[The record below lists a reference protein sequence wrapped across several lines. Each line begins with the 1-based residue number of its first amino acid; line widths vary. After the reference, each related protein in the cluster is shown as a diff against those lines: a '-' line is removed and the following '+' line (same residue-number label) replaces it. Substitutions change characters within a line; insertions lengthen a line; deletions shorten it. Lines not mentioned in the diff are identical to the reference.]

1 MTRMTRPAFSSRIVL
16 AALLPALFVLL
27 LQPAR
32 AADPAP
38 TPVPPPAPGTPQKIV
53 TVEGLT
59 EYHLDNGLRV
69 VLFPDPAPSKV
80 TVIST
85 VLVGSRMEGY
95 GEAGMAHLLE
105 HMLFKGTPN
114 HPNIPKDLRD
124 RGAQFNATTSL
135 DRTNYF
141 ETLNASD
148 DNLDFA
154 LNLESDRLIHSNV
167 KREDLL
173 TEMTVV
179 RNEFERGENTPSYIL
194 NQRLMSAA
202 FQWHNYAKSTI
213 GNRSDI
219 ERVPIESLQAFYHK
233 WYQPDNVVLI
243 VAGNFD
249 AEKALALIAKYYGPI
264 PRPQRV
270 LPATYTEEP
279 PQDGDKDVVLRRVG
293 SVGMAGLVYHIP
305 AASHADFAPL
315 EVLAAMLDAEPSGAL
330 YKALVETK
338 KASSVSSYAYPLHD
352 PGVFEVDGQV
362 DKSSTPEAV
371 RDGLIEVMEKLG
383 EAKASESEVER
394 AKTKLAREFELELA
408 NSNGLARVLS
418 EWQARG
424 DWRLFFLNRDAI
436 AKVTPADVTRVA
448 KEYFLRS
455 NRTAGVYLPTDHPDR
470 AEVPPTPDVGQL
482 VKDYKGGEAVAAGEY
497 FDPTA
502 ENIQKRT
509 TFGELSTGL
518 KTAVLP
524 KKTTGAL
531 ATFELT
537 LRYGNADSLKG
548 QVSASQFLGT
558 LMTRGTKKHGR
569 QEIEDMLDKLKATVN
584 ASGNGGQVTFSVE
597 CKRES
602 VPAVLALLGEMLREP
617 TFPAGEFDVLKR
629 QLRDSLEQG
638 RTDPQALAFR
648 TLQRKLA
655 PYPEDDVRYVPT
667 IEESVKRLEAVTVDQ
682 VRKLYEE
689 QLGGAAGELVAVGD
703 LDPAAA
709 LKQMDEILKGWKAGT
724 PYARIERPAVEGVKG
739 ERLVIETPDKA
750 NAVYAAGLTFPMT
763 DADPD
768 DPALEVAD
776 FVFGS
781 GTLSSRLGVRVRQKE
796 GLSYGV
802 RSQFSADSLDPSARF
817 QIFAICNPKNIDK
830 VDASV
835 LDETDKMRKDGAGDK
850 EVEEAKKA
858 YLAAQKVARGAD
870 GTVASELEQLL
881 HAGRT
886 FEYAIGLEKK
896 IDALTAEQVSAAFRK
911 YIDPARLVIVE
922 AGDFKKKGAAE
933 K

>member
-1 MTRMTRPAFSSRIVL
+1 MTRMTRPNFHPWLVL
-16 AALLPALFVLL
+16 AGLLPAALALL
-27 LQPAR
+27 LPPA
-32 AADPAP
+32 ATAEPAP
-38 TPVPPPAPGTPQKIV
+38 AAAAPQKV
-53 TVEGLT
+53 VSVEGIT

-69 VLFPDPAPSKV
+69 VLFPDPSSAKL
-80 TVIST
+80 TVVST

-95 GEAGMAHLLE
+95 GETGMAHLLE
-105 HMLFKGTPN
+105 HMLFKGTPK

-135 DRTNYF
+135 DRTNFF
-141 ETLNASD
+141 ETLNANE

-202 FQWHNYAKSTI
+202 YEWHNYAKATI

-219 ERVPIESLQAFYHK
+219 ERVPIESLQAFYHE

-249 AEKALALIAKYYGPI
+249 PQKALGLVAHYYGPI
-264 PRPQRV
+264 PRPTRV
-270 LPATYTEEP
+270 LPTTYTEEP
-279 PQDGDKDVVLRRVG
+279 PQDGEHFVVLRRVG

-305 AASHADFAPL
+305 AAAHPDFAPL
-315 EVLAAMLDAEPSGAL
+315 EVLGAMLDAEPSGAL

-352 PGVFEVDGQV
+352 PGVFEVDAQV
-362 DKSSTPEAV
+362 DKSNTPEAV
-371 RDGLIEVMEKLG
+371 RDALVDVMEKLG
-383 EAKASESEVER
+383 EAKTSEGEVER
-394 AKTKLAREFELELA
+394 AKTKLARMFELEMA

-424 DWRLFFLNRDAI
+424 DWRLFFVDRDEV
-436 AKVTPADVTRVA
+436 AKVTAADVTRVA
-448 KEYFLRS
+448 QKYFIRS
-455 NRTAGVYLPTDHPDR
+455 NRTAGVYLPTDHPER
-470 AEVPPTPDVGQL
+470 ADIPPTPDVEKL
-482 VKDYKGGEAVAAGEY
+482 VQGIKGGEAVASGEF
-497 FDPTA
+497 FDPSA

-509 TFGELSTGL
+509 TFGELATGV

-524 KKTTGAL
+524 KKTRGELVTL
-531 ATFELT
+531 ELT

-548 QVSASQFLGT
+548 QVSATQFLGT
-558 LMTRGTKKHGR
+558 MLTRGTKKHTR
-569 QEIEDMLDKLKATVN
+569 QEIEDMLDKLKAKLS
-584 ASGNGGQVTFSVE
+584 AGGSGGAVTFSIE

-602 VPAVLALLGEMLREP
+602 VAAVLNLLGEMLREP
-617 TFPAGEFDVLKR
+617 SFPAGEFDVLKR
-629 QLRDSLEQG
+629 QVRDSLEQG

-648 TLQRKLA
+648 TLQRKLS
-655 PYPEDDVRYVPT
+655 PYPKDDVRYVPT
-667 IEESVKRLEAVTVDQ
+667 IEESLERLEGVTVDQ

-689 QLGGAAGELVAVGD
+689 QLGGQAGEFVAVGD
-703 LDPAAA
+703 MDSAPV
-709 LKQMDEILKGWKAGT
+709 LKQIEAVLKGWKAQT
-724 PYARIERPAVEGVKG
+724 PYKRIERPAVEGVKA
-739 ERLVIETPDKA
+739 ERIVIETPDKA

-802 RSQFSADSLDPSARF
+802 RSQFSADDVDKSARF
-817 QIFAICNPKNIDK
+817 SIFAICNPKNIDK

-835 LDETDKMRKDGAGDK
+835 LDETEKMDK
-850 EVEEAKKA
+850 EGASEKEVTEAKKA
-858 YLAAQKVARGAD
+858 YLAAKMVARGSD
-870 GTVASELEQLL
+870 GTVASELKELVY
-881 HAGRT
+881 AGRT
-886 FEYAIGLEKK
+886 FEYEIGLEKK
-896 IDALTAEQVSAAFRK
+896 IEALTAEEVSAAFRK
-911 YIDPARLVIVE
+911 YIDPAKLVIVE